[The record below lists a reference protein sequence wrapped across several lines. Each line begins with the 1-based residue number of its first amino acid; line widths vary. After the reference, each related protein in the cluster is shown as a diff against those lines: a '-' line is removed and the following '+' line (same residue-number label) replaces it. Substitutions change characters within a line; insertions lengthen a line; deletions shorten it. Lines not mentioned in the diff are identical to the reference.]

1 ELKSVFDFRKEE
13 KVLIEIPFQFIYSN
27 NFEVWMQFEPIQIY
41 TATSKILLLEAGVD
55 NRRKDKL
62 FRAIEP
68 QEFVQPGEFKP
79 FIADPDVA
87 RYYQRFS
94 TGNKGICPQEE
105 DLTFEVVSSVVW
117 TKHAHLDAANGVCSG
132 SCRDMGRQSPYEK
145 VSIMALTASIERPG
159 DDWFTR
165 EIIWFHPSPECKA
178 RVEFYDPAK
187 RRKAYFHSFTLS
199 APPYSGF

>member
-1 ELKSVFDFRKEE
+1 
-13 KVLIEIPFQFIYSN
+13 
-27 NFEVWMQFEPIQIY
+27 M
-41 TATSKILLLEAGVD
+41 
-55 NRRKDKL
+55 
-62 FRAIEP
+62 
-68 QEFVQPGEFKP
+68 
-79 FIADPDVA
+79 
-87 RYYQRFS
+87 
-94 TGNKGICPQEE
+94 
-105 DLTFEVVSSVVW
+105 EVVSSNVE
-117 TKHAHLDAANGVCSG
+117 TKQAQIDAVHGACSQY
-132 SCRDMGRQSPYEK
+132 SLEFRRQSSYEK